1 MSIQSLLPDGYGFA
15 AFLWIPGMYM
25 FHWVL
30 SGSVISARKEFNV
43 KLPNLYAVPG
53 VHKKADEFNAVQRGH
68 MNMMETNHYLQLM
81 ALFGS
86 CYSSNAAY
94 ANAVG
99 GVANM
104 VGCSLYMKAYKK
116 YYNVNEHEGNGGQ
129 EVEPAEDTLVP
140 PTYIKPATWIPHVRH
155 LEHGLHQ
162 VSSAVVC
169 SPFAYTI
176 CVHHY
181 YCSLHGTRRLI

>member
-116 YYNVNEHEGNGGQ
+116 YYNVEAGRYKTGG
-129 EVEPAEDTLVP
+129 AIKYIAHLIGLV
-140 PTYIKPATWIPHVRH
+140 T
-155 LEHGLHQ
+155 
-162 VSSAVVC
+162 SSMVC
-169 SPFAYTI
+169 LQLLG
-176 CVHHY
+176 V
-181 YCSLHGTRRLI
+181 L